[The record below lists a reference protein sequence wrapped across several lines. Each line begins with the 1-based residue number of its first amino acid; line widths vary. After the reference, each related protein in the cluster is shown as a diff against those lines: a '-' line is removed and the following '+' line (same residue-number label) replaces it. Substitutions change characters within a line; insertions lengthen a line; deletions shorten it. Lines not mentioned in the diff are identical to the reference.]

1 MKLVDV
7 LREIQRSS
15 GMVTVADLARR
26 LRSTPEEVR
35 PMLVALQAAGRL
47 GPGRAGSRPVEGPC
61 PAAGSCSGACPGP
74 ADCPWAAGFAP
85 GLELRARRSG

>member
-1 MKLVDV
+1 MKLVEV
-7 LREIQRSS
+7 LREIERSS

-26 LRSTPEEVR
+26 LGSTPEEVR
-35 PMLVALQAAGRL
+35 PMLAALQAAGRI

-74 ADCPWAAGFAP
+74 VDCPWAVGFGS
-85 GLELRARRSG
+85 GLELRARHTG